1 MPKPI
6 RMLNRKPEARSSAEK
21 IQEQIRQKA
30 YELYEQ
36 RDREDGHELDDWLK
50 AESEVTRR
58 AKVTAT

>member
-6 RMLNRKPEARSSAEK
+6 RMPNRKPEARPSAEK

-36 RDREDGHELDDWLK
+36 RGRKDGHELDDWLK
-50 AESEVTRR
+50 AESEVARR
-58 AKVTAT
+58 AKVTAA